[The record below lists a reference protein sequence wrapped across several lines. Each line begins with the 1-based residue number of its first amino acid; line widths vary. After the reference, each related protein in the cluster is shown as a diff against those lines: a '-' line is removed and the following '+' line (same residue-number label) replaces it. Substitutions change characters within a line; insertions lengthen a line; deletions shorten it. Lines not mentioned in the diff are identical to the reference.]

1 MTALLLA
8 SFLFLQSLPES
19 VNRFL
24 YHRNGQN
31 FDRYSFNTPTSRVIQ
46 ATDGVLWVGT
56 PDGLLSFN
64 GYESVRYKRSLLDT
78 NGQYFVGSYVSALLE
93 DTHGN
98 IWASVA
104 QGSWNVLPNGEER
117 FLNFMDVADFGITD
131 KESLI
136 ELDDGRILSNS
147 KTGFHFLSYNK
158 ETGEKQH
165 EVVTYEELDIEKKF
179 NKIYKGKNGKLYG
192 TSDGLYEI
200 RITEDFIIEFNL
212 ILTGKESW
220 HFYQIENDKFI
231 ISDVRDGKNIL
242 IIYKIGG
249 QPVEH
254 NIPYININSRR
265 VQSILRD
272 NGEMYWVVTNDG
284 VNRFRLDDSDN
295 IYDQFNYDLGNVRD
309 VMEDNS
315 GNIFFASN
323 VGLLKLNWNYDQYRY
338 ISLPEELRRTYVFK
352 YHTDINGNYWI
363 GHQRGLLKYNVR
375 EESFITIEESRR
387 AHSITEDGDGN
398 IWIGDPSSLK
408 VFDYRNGDLI
418 YDFKNGS
425 SIDLSFDGFNN
436 VWFISN
442 GVLNRVKSNSKEIEQ
457 FQIGFDV
464 ERIFLDENALWVQT
478 RKRDLR
484 KFALTE
490 NGPELVAI
498 YLTDF
503 LENQI
508 NWIEDDLLG
517 NLWLSTKRGVII
529 IDKINGEVEQLLN
542 SENIL
547 ADDDIFEIIRDSSG
561 IMWVKSSAVG
571 SMAINPETRE
581 ALSFTPSWLAQPGF
595 SGYFCVNAVNDS
607 GSLFTDGRGG
617 FFVFHPDSI
626 KKNPTEPFINLNS
639 AVANQSIEIE
649 EGSRLSYKE
658 NDFNFTFA
666 AIQYDNIERNEYA
679 YYLEGY
685 EDNWN
690 YVGGQRFAQYLS
702 IPPGEYSFLVK
713 AANSDGIWSDPVELA
728 AFRILPPWWGNSI
741 AYSIYLLIFGL
752 IGYRFYQAQ
761 LTRRI
766 AESEAERLKEVDEF
780 KSRFFT
786 NISHEFRTP
795 LTVIMGLADRINH
808 ESTPIIK
815 RNASKLL
822 ELINQI
828 LELSKLEA
836 NQSNLKKERF
846 DFVQYSNYTIES
858 LSTLANE
865 RGIELK
871 TETDIDELFV
881 EMDKQKVDL
890 IIHNLLSNAL
900 KFTDKGGA
908 VFVQVSKETESIIF
922 SVKDT
927 GIGIRRE
934 ELDQIFNRF
943 FQTDLENH
951 RYEGTGI
958 GLALTKEL
966 VHLLNGNIHVESEFG
981 SGSTFIVELPCA
993 FIDPEIVVE
1002 QKTDTLIKSAQK
1014 ITNPE
1019 DSEVILLVEDN
1030 YDVRNFIKQILSNE
1044 YQIVVA
1050 HNGREGVEKA
1060 IESIPD
1066 LILTDVM
1073 MPYKDGF
1080 ELTEELKKDARTS
1093 HIPIIMLTAKADV
1106 ESRVSGL
1113 KTGADVY
1120 LGKPFNEEELKTN
1133 IHNLINLRNSIRKQ
1147 YGGEIQVNELGNSMN
1162 DEFVKKIHDS
1172 IIQNLDDELFGIE
1185 QVCRTV
1191 GVSRT
1196 QLHRKL
1202 KAITGKSSSI
1212 FIRDIRL
1219 VEARKMLKNTELT
1232 VSEIAY
1238 SVGFS
1243 DPKYFSKLYSEK
1255 FSNPP
1260 SKEREIID

>member
-1 MTALLLA
+1 MAILLGLVILFMQALPITP
-8 SFLFLQSLPES
+8 QKSLWS
-19 VNRFL
+19 S
-24 YHRNGQN
+24 NGQN
-31 FDRYSFNTPTSRVIQ
+31 FDRYSFSTQTARVIQ
-46 ATDGVLWVGT
+46 GQNGVLWVGT

-64 GYESVRYKRSLLDT
+64 GYESVRYTRSLLDT
-78 NGQYFVGSYVSALLE
+78 TDQYFIGTYISALLE
-93 DTHGN
+93 DSKGN
-98 IWASVA
+98 IWTAVA
-104 QGSWNVLPNGEER
+104 NGSWNVLPYGEQR
-117 FLNFMDVADFGITD
+117 FTNFMDVTDYGITN
-131 KESLI
+131 KESLV
-136 ELDDGRILSNS
+136 ELEDGRILSNS
-147 KTGFHFLSYNK
+147 ASGFHILSYEN
-158 ETGEKQH
+158 ETGEKEH
-165 EVVTYEELDIEKKF
+165 KEVTYEELEIEQRF
-179 NKIYKGKNGKLYG
+179 NKIFKGNDGKIYG

-200 RITEDFIIEFNL
+200 RLANSSRIEFEL
-212 ILTGKESW
+212 IASGEESW
-220 HFYQIENDKFI
+220 HFYQIADDEFI
-231 ISDVRDGKNIL
+231 FSDIRNGQNIL
-242 IIYKIGG
+242 VIYHTDGTRI
-249 QPVEH
+249 EH
-254 NIPYININSRR
+254 VLPYLNSSSRR
-265 VQSILRD
+265 IQTILRD
-272 NGEMYWVVTNDG
+272 FRGMYWVITNDG
-284 VNRFRLDDSDN
+284 VIRFRLDENDD
-295 IYDQFNYDLGNVRD
+295 IYDLFNYEVGNVRD
-309 VMEDNS
+309 IIEDSS

-338 ISLPEELRRTYVFK
+338 VSLPEELRRTYVFK
-352 YHTDINGNYWI
+352 YHTDLDGNYWI

-375 EESFITIEESRR
+375 EESFINIEESRR
-387 AHSITEDGDGN
+387 AHSIAEDENGN
-398 IWIGDPSSLK
+398 IWIGDPVSLK
-408 VFDYRNGDLI
+408 IFDYRNGDLI
-418 YDFKNGS
+418 NDFENGS
-425 SIDLSFDGFNN
+425 TIDLSFDNQKN
-436 VWFISN
+436 AWFIN
-442 GVLNRVKSNSKEIEQ
+442 KGLLNRIKRDSKEIEK
-457 FQIGFDV
+457 FQLGYNV
-464 ERIFLDENALWVQT
+464 ERILVDGNALWVQT
-478 RKRDLR
+478 SKRDFR
-484 KFALTE
+484 KFEIT
-490 NGPELVAI
+490 NSGPILLGTYLEEL
-498 YLTDF
+498 
-503 LENQI
+503 LEDQI

-517 NLWLSTKRGVII
+517 NLWLSTKRGII
-529 IDKINGEVEQLLN
+529 IIEKNNGEVKQLLN
-542 SENIL
+542 SENVL
-547 ADDDIFEIIRDSSG
+547 GDDDIFEIIRDYSG
-561 IMWVKSSAVG
+561 SMWVKSSAFG
-571 SMAINPETRE
+571 SMAIKPETRE
-581 ALSFTPSWLAQPGF
+581 ALSFTPSWLAQPG
-595 SGYFCVNAVNDS
+595 SPGYFSVNAVNNS
-607 GSLFTDGRGG
+607 GQLFTDGRGG

-626 KKNPTEPFINLNS
+626 KKNSSQPFINLN
-639 AVANQSIEIE
+639 AALANQKIQLDAIK
-649 EGSRLSYKE
+649 RLKYDE
-658 NDFNFTFA
+658 NDIEFSFT
-666 AIQYDNIERNEYA
+666 AIQFDDIDRNEYA
-679 YYLEGY
+679 FYLEGY
-685 EDNWN
+685 DETWT
-690 YVGGQRFAQYLS
+690 YVGNQRTAQYLS

-713 AANSDGIWSDPVELA
+713 AANSDGIWSEAVELA
-728 AFRILPPWWGNSI
+728 SFRILPPWWGNPI
-741 AYSIYLLIFGL
+741 AYSIYLLIIGL

-761 LTRRI
+761 LNKRI

-836 NQSNLKKERF
+836 NQSSLKNERF
-846 DFVQYSNYTIES
+846 DVIQYTNYTVES
-858 LSTLANE
+858 LSTLASE

-871 TETDIDELFV
+871 TETDLDELFV

-890 IIHNLLSNAL
+890 IVHNLLSNAL

-908 VFVQVSKETESIIF
+908 VFVQVSKEIESVIF
-922 SVKDT
+922 SVRDS
-927 GIGIRRE
+927 GIGIKRE

-958 GLALTKEL
+958 GLALTNEL

-981 SGSTFIVELPCA
+981 SGSTFTVELPCV
-993 FIDPEIVVE
+993 FIGPEIVVE
-1002 QKTDTLIKSAQK
+1002 QKTDHLIKSAQK

-1019 DSEVILLVEDN
+1019 DAEVILLVEDN

-1066 LILTDVM
+1066 VILTDVM

-1080 ELTEELKKDARTS
+1080 ELTEELKKDVRTS

-1219 VEARKMLKNTELT
+1219 VAARKMLKNSELT